1 LQLSQQSPQKTSSE
15 IFLSDFENEYIIYK
29 KPAHSKSYIERS
41 IEPAF
46 KHFKS
51 VIGDLPLQS
60 INNQRIDKFISMWF
74 SRSASST
81 ALYYRT
87 LKAAFSKAVDW
98 NYISENPFRKIKL
111 PKITK
116 SFPAFISNEE
126 FQLILDKTCR
136 KDLKDIFAVGFY
148 TGMRLSE
155 ILNLKWRHV
164 DLTNRKISLINSSS
178 FSTKNKKD
186 RHIPINTKLCAI
198 ISSRLPKIRT
208 LNDEY
213 LFTKCG
219 GIKYNGDFISKQFK
233 KSVRAAGLN
242 DNIHFHSLRHSTAS
256 NLVQRGVSIYVVKE
270 LLGHEDIKTTQIYSH
285 LKTEDLSN
293 AVNLL

>member
-1 LQLSQQSPQKTSSE
+1 
-15 IFLSDFENEYIIYK
+15 
-29 KPAHSKSYIERS
+29 
-41 IEPAF
+41 
-46 KHFKS
+46 
-51 VIGDLPLQS
+51 
-60 INNQRIDKFISMWF
+60 
-74 SRSASST
+74 
-81 ALYYRT
+81 
-87 LKAAFSKAVDW
+87 
-98 NYISENPFRKIKL
+98 
-111 PKITK
+111 
-116 SFPAFISNEE
+116 
-126 FQLILDKTCR
+126 
-136 KDLKDIFAVGFY
+136 
-148 TGMRLSE
+148 MRLSE
-155 ILNLKWRHV
+155 ILNLKWSHV
-164 DLTNRKISLINSSS
+164 DLTNRKISLVNSST

-213 LFTKCG
+213 LFTKCT